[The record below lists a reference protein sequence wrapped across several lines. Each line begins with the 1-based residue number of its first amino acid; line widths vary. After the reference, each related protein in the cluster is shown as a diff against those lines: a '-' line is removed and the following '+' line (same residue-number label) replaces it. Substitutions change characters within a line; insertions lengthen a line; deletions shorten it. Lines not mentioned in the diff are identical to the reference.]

1 MNLIKEWTFCICS
14 TVIVSVIFSLLAPKG
29 GIGRFYKSV
38 ISLFIF
44 ISFLFPFT
52 QIGDKKLD
60 FNLDNINIEA
70 ENNTNSI
77 VEGVVK
83 KEIITLLENN
93 SVYSAGVNCSSSVN
107 ADNEI
112 MLNSV
117 TVSVADEY
125 DCDTVRQLIYDELSL
140 NVRVIHIGE

>member
-1 MNLIKEWTFCICS
+1 MNVIKEWTFCICS

-29 GIGRFYKSV
+29 SGGRFYKSV

-44 ISFLFPFT
+44 VSFLFPFT
-52 QIGDKKLD
+52 QMGGEKLN
-60 FNLDNINIEA
+60 FNLDNINIET

-77 VEGVVK
+77 VDGAVEN
-83 KEIITLLENN
+83 EIITLLENN
-93 SVYSAGVNCSSSVN
+93 AVYSAGVNCSSSVN

-112 MLNSV
+112 TLNSV

>member
-14 TVIVSVIFSLLAPKG
+14 TVIVSVIFSLLAPKVSS
-29 GIGRFYKSV
+29 GRFYKSV

-44 ISFLFPFT
+44 VSFLFPFT

-77 VEGVVK
+77 AEGVVK
-83 KEIITLLENN
+83 NEIITLLENN

>member
-29 GIGRFYKSV
+29 GSGRFYKSV
-38 ISLFIF
+38 ISLF

-60 FNLDNINIEA
+60 FNLDNINIET

-77 VEGVVK
+77 AEGVVK
-83 KEIITLLENN
+83 NEIITLLENN

-112 MLNSV
+112 ILNSV